1 MRLLLPL
8 EQRYYRSPNGHLY
21 SADPGT
27 YAYLQTFLT
36 VFDHVT
42 VVARVRE
49 NNRVFSEAQ
58 RADGPQVDFAFL
70 PDFRSPL
77 GCLTR
82 AQGMRKI
89 IQDAAARTDA
99 VLMRMPGVVSE
110 LVRRVVVARGGRY
123 GVHVVGDPEG
133 VFAPAAH
140 ASHLR
145 PFYRSFFT
153 RQLERACRE
162 EANAVAYVSRHTLPQ
177 RYPAG
182 EGIPTFVLSNV
193 NLHGAIDASDSVAA
207 RVARIERG
215 APLHIGTVASL
226 DVPYKGIDVLLQ
238 ALSVCRSKFAFQCT
252 VAGDGALKQD
262 LIELTQKLG
271 LADRVKFAGYIEP
284 GNRIFEFLDTVDL
297 YVQPSRTEGLPRA
310 LIEAMARG
318 CAAIGSNVG
327 GIPQLLGVSERVAAN
342 DAAALAEKIMEVGCD
357 AQRMHTLMQQNVD
370 AAREYEGPKVDATRI
385 AFLKAIRDRSS
396 VFMQGAACAC
406 AE

>member
-8 EQRYYRSPNGHLY
+8 EQRYYRSANGNLY
-21 SADPGT
+21 SADPAT
-27 YAYLQTFLT
+27 YSYLRTFLA

-49 NNRVFSEAQ
+49 NNRVFTEAQ
-58 RADGPQVDFAFL
+58 RADGPQVDFALL
-70 PDFRSPL
+70 PDFRSPFE
-77 GCLTR
+77 CFFR
-82 AQGMRKI
+82 VPQMRKI
-89 IQDAAARTDA
+89 IQDAAAKTDA

-110 LVRRVVVARGGRY
+110 LVRRVVVARGSRY
-123 GVHVVGDPEG
+123 GIHVVGDPEG

-140 ASHLR
+140 SSFLR

-153 RQLERACRE
+153 RQLERACRQ

-193 NLHGAIDASDSVAA
+193 NLNGAIDAAAAIAA
-207 RVARIERG
+207 RAARIERG
-215 APLHIGTVASL
+215 SPLHIGTVASL

-238 ALSVCRSKFAFQCT
+238 ALSICRSRFDFQCT
-252 VAGDGALKQD
+252 IAGDGVLKQE

-271 LADRVKFAGYIEP
+271 LAGRVKFAGYIEP
-284 GNRIFEFLDTVDL
+284 GKMVFEFLDTVDL
-297 YVQPSRTEGLPRA
+297 YVQPSRTEGLPRS

-327 GIPQLLGVSERVAAN
+327 GIPQLLRVSELVAAN
-342 DAAALAEKIMEVGCD
+342 APAALAQKIMEVGCD

-385 AFLKAIRDRSS
+385 AFLTAIRDRSS

>member
-8 EQRYYRSPNGHLY
+8 EQRYYRSGNGRLY
-21 SADPGT
+21 SADPAAYT
-27 YAYLQTFLT
+27 YLQKFLT
-36 VFDHVT
+36 VFDGVT
-42 VVARVRE
+42 VLARARE
-49 NNRVFSEAQ
+49 NDRVFTEAQ
-58 RADGPQVDFAFL
+58 RADGPQVDFALL
-70 PDFRSPL
+70 PDFRSPAE
-77 GCLTR
+77 CLFR
-82 AQGMRKI
+82 FPQMRKI
-89 IQDAAARTDA
+89 IQDAAAKSDA

-140 ASHLR
+140 SSLLR

-153 RQLERACRE
+153 RQLERACRD

-193 NLHGAIDASDSVAA
+193 NLHGAIDAADAIAA
-207 RVARIERG
+207 RAARIERG
-215 APLHIGTVASL
+215 SPLHIGSVAAL

-238 ALSVCRSKFAFQCT
+238 ALSICRSKLDFQCT
-252 VAGDGALKQD
+252 IAGDGVLKQE
-262 LIELTQKLG
+262 LIDLTQKLG
-271 LADRVKFAGYIEP
+271 LSDRVRFAGYLEP
-284 GNRIFEFLDTVDL
+284 GKKIFEFLDTVDL
-297 YVQPSRTEGLPRA
+297 YVQPSRTEGLPRS

-327 GIPQLLGVSERVAAN
+327 GIPQLLRESEMVPAN
-342 DAAALAEKIMEVGCD
+342 APAALAEKIMEVGRD
-357 AQRMHTLMQQNVD
+357 AQRMRILMDANV
-370 AAREYEGPKVDATRI
+370 AVAREYDGPTVDATRL
-385 AFLKAIRDRSS
+385 AFLKAIKESSS
-396 VFMQGAACAC
+396 VLVQGAACAC